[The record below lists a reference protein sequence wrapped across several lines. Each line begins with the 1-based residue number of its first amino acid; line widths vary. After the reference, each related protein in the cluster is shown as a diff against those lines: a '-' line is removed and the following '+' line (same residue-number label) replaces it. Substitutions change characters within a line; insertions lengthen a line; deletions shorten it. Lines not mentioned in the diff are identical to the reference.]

1 MQDIPKPPLKERLN
15 VLATKIWQ
23 PVVLVIPYGWMV
35 LFFLVPFFIVL
46 KISFADS
53 IVARPPFTPL
63 LSWVDSDHLSLTVTF
78 DNFKYLVQDDLYI
91 KAYLNSLFIA
101 SISTLLCLFIG
112 YPMAL
117 AIARARPGR
126 RNIMLLMVIL
136 PFWTPFL
143 LRVYAWIGL
152 LDQNGLINRFLE
164 WLHVIS
170 SPLTMLYTPFA
181 VYLGIIYSYLPFM
194 VLPLYATLE
203 RLDSTL
209 DDAAADLGA
218 KPSSVFWDVTLPL
231 SMPGIIAGSLLVFIP
246 AVGEFVIPDLLG
258 SASNV
263 MIGRVL
269 YDEFF
274 SDRNWPGAAA
284 VAIALLAALVI
295 PIMLFQYF
303 QNKQMDAS

>member
-1 MQDIPKPPLKERLN
+1 MQNFRN
-15 VLATKIWQ
+15 YLANLTTRIWQ
-23 PVVLVIPYGWMV
+23 PVLLLLPYGWMA
-35 LFFLVPFFIVL
+35 LFFLIPFLIVL
-46 KISFADS
+46 KISLADS
-53 IVARPPFTPL
+53 IIARPPFTPL
-63 LSWVDSDHLSLTVTF
+63 FNWPDPDHFSLVVTF
-78 DNFKYLVQDDLYI
+78 DNFKGIWQDDLYI
-91 KAYLNSLFIA
+91 KAYLNSLVIA
-101 SISTLLCLFIG
+101 AISTFLCLLIG

-117 AIARARPGR
+117 AMARARTER

-143 LRVYAWIGL
+143 LRVYAWMGL
-152 LDQNGLINRFLE
+152 LDENGLINRFLE
-164 WLHVIS
+164 WTHAIS
-170 SPLTMLYTPFA
+170 QPLTMLYTPFA

-194 VLPLYATLE
+194 ILPLYATLE
-203 RLDSTL
+203 RLDWTL
-209 DDAAADLGA
+209 DDAASDLGA

-231 SMPGIIAGSLLVFIP
+231 SWPGIIAGSLLVFIP
-246 AVGEFVIPDLLG
+246 AVGEYVIPDLLG

-274 SDRNWPGAAA
+274 SDRDWPGAAA
-284 VAIALLAALVI
+284 VAIALLAALVV

>member
-1 MQDIPKPPLKERLN
+1 MSH
-15 VLATKIWQ
+15 LAHAGWRGRVDAVVSRVWQ
-23 PVVLVIPYGWMV
+23 PLVLIIPYGWML
-35 LFFLVPFFIVL
+35 LFFLIPFIIVL
-46 KISFADS
+46 KISLADS
-53 IVARPPFTPL
+53 IIARPPFTPL
-63 LSWVDSDHLSLTVTF
+63 FAWTDPDHLSLTITF
-78 DNFKYLVQDDLYI
+78 DNFKYLLQDGLYL

-101 SISTLLCLFIG
+101 AISTGLCLMIG

-117 AIARARPGR
+117 AIARAPVQW
-126 RNIMLLMVIL
+126 RNIMLLMVVL

-164 WLHVIS
+164 WSHVIAA
-170 SPLTMLYTPFA
+170 PLTLLYTPFA

-203 RLDSTL
+203 RLDATL
-209 DDAAADLGA
+209 DEAAADLGA
-218 KPSSVFWDVTLPL
+218 TPFTVFRDVTLPL
-231 SMPGIIAGSLLVFIP
+231 SLPGIIAGSLLVFIP

-258 SASNV
+258 NASNV

-274 SDRNWPGAAA
+274 SNRDWPTAAA
-284 VAIALLAALVI
+284 VAIALLVALVV
-295 PIMLFQYF
+295 PIILFQYF
-303 QNKQMDAS
+303 QSKQLEG

>member
-1 MQDIPKPPLKERLN
+1 MS
-15 VLATKIWQ
+15 KIGKFGWRDRAEAVVSKVWQ
-23 PVVLVIPYGWMV
+23 PLVLIIPYAWML
-35 LFFLVPFFIVL
+35 LFFLVPFIIVL

-53 IVARPPFTPL
+53 IIARPPFTPL
-63 LSWVDSDHLSLTVTF
+63 IAWTDADHLSLTVTF
-78 DNFKYLVQDDLYI
+78 DNFKYLLQDSLYL

-101 SISTLLCLFIG
+101 AISTLLCLLIG
-112 YPMAL
+112 YPMAF
-117 AIARARPGR
+117 AIARAPVQW
-126 RNIMLLMVIL
+126 RNIMLLMVVL

-152 LDQNGLINRFLE
+152 LDQNGLINRGLE
-164 WLHVIS
+164 WAHVIS
-170 SPLTMLYTPFA
+170 SPLTLLYTPFA

-203 RLDSTL
+203 RLDATL

-218 KPSSVFWDVTLPL
+218 TPFTVFRDVTLPL
-231 SMPGIIAGSLLVFIP
+231 SLPGIIAGSLLVFIP

-258 SASNV
+258 NASNV

-274 SDRNWPGAAA
+274 SNRDWPIASA
-284 VAIALLAALVI
+284 VAIALLVALVV
-295 PIMLFQYF
+295 PIILFQYF
-303 QNKQMDAS
+303 QSKQLEAS

>member
-1 MQDIPKPPLKERLN
+1 MPATTFNERLKEFSAKLWRPL
-15 VLATKIWQ
+15 VLLI
-23 PVVLVIPYGWMV
+23 LYGWMV

-53 IVARPPFTPL
+53 IIARPPFTSL
-63 LSWVDSDHLSLTVTF
+63 LSWVDPDHLSLTVTF
-78 DNFKYLVQDDLYI
+78 DNFEYLWQDDLYI

-101 SISTLLCLFIG
+101 AISTLLCLLIG

-117 AIARARPGR
+117 AITRARPGQ

-164 WLHVIS
+164 WTHIIS
-170 SPLTMLYTPFA
+170 APLTMLYTPFA
-181 VYLGIIYSYLPFM
+181 VYLGIVYSYLPFM
-194 VLPLYATLE
+194 ILPLYATLE
-203 RLDSTL
+203 RLDRTL
-209 DDAAADLGA
+209 DDAASDLGGR
-218 KPSSVFWDVTLPL
+218 PSSVFWDITLPL
-231 SMPGIIAGSLLVFIP
+231 SLPGIIAGSLLVFIP

-258 SASNV
+258 NASNL

-295 PIMLFQYF
+295 PIMLFQHF
-303 QNKQMDAS
+303 QNKQMDAP